1 MLLRPVRARGAA
13 LASTFVQ
20 GMTKHQ
26 PNERPNRVPHEQET
40 NQYAKQ
46 LAEPTHPD

>member
-1 MLLRPVRARGAA
+1 
-13 LASTFVQ
+13 
-20 GMTKHQ
+20 MTKHQ
-26 PNERPNRVPHEQET
+26 PNERPDRVPHEQET